1 MNETN
6 MQSRHDGIT
15 RIFESVSK
23 LIKPSL
29 APLYQVFLD
38 RKKIV
43 EDERTSLMRK
53 IEEVRQEG
61 FEAAVRLRIS
71 CNDNFRIERG
81 SYFERI
87 GQKE

>member
-6 MQSRHDGIT
+6 TDSRSKGIA

-29 APLYQVFLD
+29 APLYQEFLD

-43 EDERTSLMRK
+43 ADERTSLLRRL
-53 IEEVRQEG
+53 EEVRQEG
-61 FEAAVRLRIS
+61 FEAAVRLRLS

-87 GQKE
+87 EQKE